1 MDNYDYS
8 DELSHHGIKGMRWG
22 VRRYQNPDGS
32 LTKAG
37 VKRYNKEKESLKK
50 EKAKVKAEEKVLATK
65 KKTQAK
71 IDKLEAEKKAVADRK
86 KAVED
91 ELKGKTSKKS
101 NPSAETGEKET
112 IEERRAKLLKSNDPN
127 ELYKNRDLLSTDEI
141 NERLNRLNA
150 EARLSSVT
158 NANKKTAMD
167 KVNTALEWARKADEA
182 YKLVSNSSIS
192 KDVAKALG
200 LNTDKTKEVDI
211 ADFYKNI
218 NKKSNQ
224 EVADMAKRVLNEST
238 IKKYMDQGKNSDQS
252 SQSNANSNRSAG
264 QNDSKSSNSSSTER
278 KTETWTGTVEGKG
291 TSHKTSTNNTH
302 SKSADYYDPI
312 DGYGEWVN
320 SSTSNVSSSA
330 TNRGQ
335 SAVTAYLE
343 DHRRDD

>member
-1 MDNYDYS
+1 MDNYEYS

-101 NPSAETGEKET
+101 NPSTETGEKET

-150 EARLSSVT
+150 EARLSSVA

-167 KVNTALEWARKADEA
+167 NVNTALEWARKVDEA

-252 SQSNANSNRSAG
+252 G
-264 QNDSKSSNSSSTER
+264 QNDSKSSNSSSTNR

-343 DHRRDD
+343 DHRDD

>member
-1 MDNYDYS
+1 MDNHDYS

-50 EKAKVKAEEKVLATK
+50 EKAKVKAEEKVLANK

-71 IDKLEAEKKAVADRK
+71 LDKLEAEKKAVADRK

-91 ELKGKTSKKS
+91 ELKGKTGKKINS
-101 NPSAETGEKET
+101 SAETEKET
-112 IEERRAKLLKSNDPN
+112 TEERRAKLLKSNDPN

-150 EARLSSVT
+150 EARLSSVA

-200 LNTDKTKEVDI
+200 LNSGKTKEVDI

-218 NKKSNQ
+218 DKKTNQ
-224 EVADMAKRVLNEST
+224 EVADMAKRILNQST
-238 IKKYMDQGKNSDQS
+238 IKKYMDSSTNGDQS
-252 SQSNANSNRSAG
+252 SQNNANSNKSSG
-264 QNDSKSSNSSSTER
+264 QNSSNSSNSSSTDH

-291 TSHKTSTNNTH
+291 TSHKTNTNNTH
-302 SKSADYYDPI
+302 SNSANYYDPI

-335 SAVTAYLE
+335 SVVTAYLE
-343 DHRRDD
+343 DHRRDE